1 MKKYWE
7 MLKKEDIQIKLLAW
21 LCLLLL
27 IGVLLPLFIV
37 GLYSVKSVDDFTLFA
52 KAETYWKDKHSL
64 WGLLIMA
71 VSYSYGMW
79 KNWQGL
85 YFEEWIKT
93 VLMGLCGDKYYFVGS
108 WLAIGSAAGF
118 GFLFVWTIMR
128 RVLQADRHQALIV
141 SAICVSLQM
150 LLVQVPQEA
159 FYWFT
164 SAIPYTVTYGLNLL
178 LVVITI
184 RLIGAV
190 KFSRVRL
197 VGSEICVV
205 LLSMAIAGGNF
216 TSGILTLTL
225 YLVGCTL
232 LWLYKH
238 PRKLLILLN
247 FIIYL
252 LAFLPAAFAPGNR
265 SRLDATSTFQGSVFI
280 SILKSLKE
288 AGEYIA
294 TWMNLPLIIVGIL
307 LIPIIW
313 NVLDKRDY
321 SYKWP
326 VVVSVVS
333 FGVFASQFAPTL
345 YTLGIA
351 GVGRIFNLYRFTMI
365 LWLYGNE
372 IYWLGWIKKQLGGLS
387 DVKIGESGKASWI
400 LPIWLGGLLVLCYV
414 FIFWGGRT
422 LTTVSAV
429 LSLKNGEAAQFKQE
443 YLERLAVLEDESIK
457 EVYFEPYSVKPYL
470 LYEADIV
477 EDPNDWVNKSVANV
491 YDKVFVQLLED

>member
-7 MLKKEDIQIKLLAW
+7 MLKKENIQIKLLAM
-21 LCLLLL
+21 LLLLLL
-27 IGVLLPLFIV
+27 IAVLLPLFIV
-37 GLYSVKSVDDFTLFA
+37 GLYSVKSVDDFTYFA
-52 KAETYWKDKHSL
+52 EPQAYWQETHSL
-64 WGLLIMA
+64 GGLLLRQ
-71 VSYSYGMW
+71 VSYAYEIW
-79 KNWQGL
+79 QNWQGV
-85 YFEEWIKT
+85 YFQEWYKT
-93 VLMGLCGDKYYFVGS
+93 VIMGICGDKYYFVGS

-118 GFLFVWTIMR
+118 SFLLVWTVMR
-128 RVLQADRHQALIV
+128 RVLRADRSRALII
-141 SAICVSLQM
+141 STACVSMQM

-164 SAIPYTVTYGLNLL
+164 GSVHYTVTYGLNML
-178 LVVITI
+178 LVVVTI
-184 RLIGAV
+184 RLITAEKLSKGRMAGAEV
-190 KFSRVRL
+190 S
-197 VGSEICVV
+197 VV

-216 TSGILTLTL
+216 TSGVLTLTL

-238 PRKLLILLN
+238 PRKLLITVN
-247 FIIYL
+247 FMVYI
-252 LAFLPAAFAPGNR
+252 LAFLPCILAPGNR
-265 SRLDATSTFQGSVFI
+265 RRLDATSTFQGSVFI

-288 AGEYIA
+288 AGAYIA
-294 TWMNLPLIIVGIL
+294 TWVNLPLIIVGVL

-326 VVVSVVS
+326 VIVSVVS

-387 DVKIGESGKASWI
+387 DVKIGGTGKVSWI

-414 FIFWGGRT
+414 FIFWGGKT

-429 LSLKNGEAAQFKQE
+429 LSLKSGEAAQYRQE

-457 EVYFEPYSVKPYL
+457 EVYFKPYSVKPYL
-470 LYEADIV
+470 LFEADIV
-477 EDPNDWVNKSVANV
+477 ENPDDWVNQSVANIFNKEV
-491 YDKVFVQLLED
+491 VQLLEE